1 MHWSLKPAYREV
13 PGVRIPL
20 SPLKTPENQR
30 FTLVFLY
37 QKLSQACLN
46 EGFGHKIQDALGGL
60 VFRCFW
66 KGSPSRDLLS

>member
-1 MHWSLKPAYREV
+1 
-13 PGVRIPL
+13 
-20 SPLKTPENQR
+20 
-30 FTLVFLY
+30 
-37 QKLSQACLN
+37 LN